1 MSEKLIR
8 HKLITDH
15 VINNTDFVTG
25 VERFSDDI
33 DSMIGIRPSLY
44 WKMTWKY
51 IAPVFLLVR
60 NVKNDFEIYC
70 PCVSLGKKCKKRL
83 GNILPLCFSW

>member
-1 MSEKLIR
+1 MYHQLVSIIKNGDGFALIIMIEKSIR

-60 NVKNDFEIYC
+60 NVKNDF
-70 PCVSLGKKCKKRL
+70 
-83 GNILPLCFSW
+83 LCFSW